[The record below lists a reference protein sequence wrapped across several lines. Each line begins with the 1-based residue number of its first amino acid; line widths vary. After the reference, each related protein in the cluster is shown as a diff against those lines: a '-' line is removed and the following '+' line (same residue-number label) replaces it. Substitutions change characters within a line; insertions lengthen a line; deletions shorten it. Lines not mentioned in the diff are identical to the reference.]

1 MGSHRL
7 REKPDLGDF
16 KSPLDNTRS
25 KPRDP
30 KPAAPPKPSNDITVA
45 VQSSDDAPAAT
56 PFQLSRIYAKGWQAG
71 MASTSDTPEFD
82 AAAEAETLNPC
93 QVTVERERWA
103 DGFTEAVAR
112 KLRMPGRKPV
122 AFRASTA

>member
-16 KSPLDNTRS
+16 KSPRDDTRS
-25 KPRDP
+25 KPREP
-30 KPAAPPKPSNDITVA
+30 RPAAPARPANDVA
-45 VQSSDDAPAAT
+45 ATADETAT

-71 MASTSDTPEFD
+71 MNSTSDEPDFDAD
-82 AAAEAETLNPC
+82 AAAQALNPC
-93 QVTVERERWA
+93 EVAAERERWSQ
-103 DGFTEAVAR
+103 GFSEAIAR

-122 AFRASTA
+122 AFRVSTV